1 MDNLDKK
8 LFEKFLKEYS
18 SLKDKY
24 SYKKWF
30 SVVSKGYAEV
40 TQKLYFDAEDF
51 FTKEKIHD
59 EKIFLDISN
68 DISNEIVEKSSAI
81 KYAKSL
87 IITYL
92 DKTQCFDFDSEL
104 FQKILL
110 NIQIADK
117 NPRIFHCYVP
127 IYGLECNFQ
136 SLEMPDNILTI
147 KQITSSEL
155 DTISNLS
162 ILNSEHA
169 IGKRFRNLQYV
180 AHISFNPENDD
191 KFKKK
196 YLLQDSLRLTKTGFL
211 KVGDAFYRYVPGL
224 KGLPITPKIGEELP
238 PNLFELLVLEES
250 DKKKLYNEIFQN
262 LKNLRE
268 GHELDKIRYINS
280 SIRRFGY
287 IYKASDPEDKISDL
301 IIAME
306 TLLSN
311 DPIEIGVKMSLRVAM
326 LLGDTE
332 ESKQS
337 IQQFI
342 KKCYSK
348 RSEIVHGKKKKPFLI
363 DDKEVSYDIV
373 VRYLE
378 NYVRDAIN
386 KVIILH
392 MKKQS
397 QQAILDDLDSIIV
410 NRQNKNLLD

>member
-1 MDNLDKK
+1 MDPILFKK
-8 LFEKFLKEYS
+8 LLDEHS

-24 SYKKWF
+24 TFEKWF
-30 SVVSKGYAEV
+30 SEVSNTYLEV
-40 TQKLYFDAEDF
+40 IQKLYFDAGDF
-51 FTKEKIHD
+51 FIKEQIQ
-59 EKIFLDISN
+59 EKKLFSDISK
-68 DISNEIVEKSSAI
+68 DISIEITEKMKADE
-81 KYAKSL
+81 YTESL

-92 DKTQCFDFDSEL
+92 DTQQSFDFDLEL
-104 FQKILL
+104 LKKIFL
-110 NIQIADK
+110 NILNVDK
-117 NPRIFHCYVP
+117 NPSIVNCYVP
-127 IYGLECNFQ
+127 IYGLESNFEVFE
-136 SLEMPDNILTI
+136 LPNDLLII

-155 DTISNLS
+155 DTMTNLS

-169 IGKRFRNLQYV
+169 VGKRFRNLQYV
-180 AHISFNPENDD
+180 AHFSFDKTNDD
-191 KFKKK
+191 RMTKK

-224 KGLPITPKIGEELP
+224 KGMSITPKIGEELP
-238 PNLFELLVLEES
+238 PNLSEPLVLEDS

-262 LKNLRE
+262 LKNLRDD
-268 GHELDKIRYINS
+268 HNADKIRYINS

-301 IIAME
+301 IIAIE

-311 DPIEIGVKMSLRVAM
+311 DPIEIGIKISLRAAM

-332 ESKQS
+332 ESKQT

-348 RSEIVHGKKKKPFLI
+348 RSEIVHGKRKKPFVI
-363 DDKEVSYDIV
+363 DGTELSYEIV
-373 VRYLE
+373 VEYLE

-392 MKKQS
+392 IKKKS
-397 QQAILDDLDSIIV
+397 QEAILEDLDLIIV
-410 NRQNKNLLD
+410 NRENKKLLD

>member
-1 MDNLDKK
+1 MDTILFKKFLENYSKLKNKYSYEKWFSEISETYSGVIKK
-8 LFEKFLKEYS
+8 LF
-18 SLKDKY
+18 
-24 SYKKWF
+24 
-30 SVVSKGYAEV
+30 
-40 TQKLYFDAEDF
+40 FDAEIF
-51 FTKEKIHD
+51 FVKEEIQDKVLF
-59 EKIFLDISN
+59 K
-68 DISNEIVEKSSAI
+68 DISNEVSNEIIEKSNAFE
-81 KYAKSL
+81 YTKSL

-92 DKTQCFDFDSEL
+92 DTKQSFDFDLEL

-110 NIQIADK
+110 NIQNKDK
-117 NPRIFHCYVP
+117 TSGIVNCYVP
-127 IYGLECNFQ
+127 IYGLESNFQ
-136 SLEMPDNILTI
+136 SLEMPDNVLTI
-147 KQITSSEL
+147 KQITPCEL

-162 ILNSEHA
+162 ILNSEYA

-180 AHISFNPENDD
+180 AHISFDSNNDD
-191 KFKKK
+191 RFKKK

-224 KGLPITPKIGEELP
+224 KGMSITPKIGEESP
-238 PNLFELLVLEES
+238 PNLFEPLELDES
-250 DKKKLYNEIFQN
+250 DKKKLYNEVFQN

-268 GHELDKIRYINS
+268 SNDVDSIRYINS

-301 IIAME
+301 IIALE

-326 LLGDTE
+326 LLGNTE

-348 RSEIVHGKKKKPFLI
+348 RSEIVHGKKKKPFI
-363 DDKEVSYDIV
+363 MNEKEISYEIV
-373 VRYLE
+373 VKYLE

-386 KVIILH
+386 KVMILH
-392 MKKQS
+392 MNKQS
-397 QQAILDDLDSIIV
+397 QQAILDDLDSIVV
-410 NRQNKNLLD
+410 NRENKYLLD

>member
-1 MDNLDKK
+1 MDHT
-8 LFEKFLKEYS
+8 LFEKLLDKNSALKE
-18 SLKDKY
+18 KY
-24 SYKKWF
+24 SFKKWF
-30 SVVSKGYAEV
+30 SKVSGTYSGV

-51 FTKEKIHD
+51 FMEEQIQDSKL
-59 EKIFLDISN
+59 FSDISEAM
-68 DISNEIVEKSSAI
+68 SSEIIEKT
-81 KYAKSL
+81 KVDEYTKSL

-92 DKTQCFDFDSEL
+92 DTKQSFDFDLEL

-110 NIQIADK
+110 KISVIDK
-117 NPRIFHCYVP
+117 NLSIINCYVP
-127 IYGLECNFQ
+127 IYGLESDFE
-136 SLEMPDNILTI
+136 SFELPDELLTI
-147 KQITSSEL
+147 KQITSSDL
-155 DTISNLS
+155 DTITNLS

-169 IGKRFRNLQYV
+169 VSKRFRNLQYV
-180 AHISFNPENDD
+180 AYFSFDLKHDD
-191 KFKKK
+191 RMKKK

-211 KVGDAFYRYVPGL
+211 KVGDAFYRYTPGL
-224 KGLPITPKIGEELP
+224 KGMSITPKIGEELP
-238 PNLFELLVLEES
+238 PNLSEPLILEGP
-250 DKKKLYNEIFQN
+250 DKKKLYDEIFQN
-262 LKNLRE
+262 LKNLR
-268 GHELDKIRYINS
+268 GDYGIDKIRYINS

-342 KKCYSK
+342 RKCYSK
-348 RSEIVHGKKKKPFLI
+348 RSEIVHGKKKKPFVV
-363 DDKEVSYDIV
+363 DEVELSYETV
-373 VRYLE
+373 VVQLE

-392 MKKQS
+392 MKKKS
-397 QQAILDDLDSIIV
+397 QQAILDDLDLVVV
-410 NRQNKNLLD
+410 NRGNKKLLD